1 MSNKTIK
8 LKLANQTGYIYPKEK
23 DIGVTIK
30 EPGEFTRI
38 KIKGHNRPFY
48 VTETPDEIWSRRVFA
63 NKGVLSW

>member
-38 KIKGHNRPFY
+38 KIKG
-48 VTETPDEIWSRRVFA
+48 S
-63 NKGVLSW
+63 